1 MPVFVSCE
9 NNVSKNIFFC
19 FFLDEGDKT
28 LTDEQVAL
36 TVDVNVRGL
45 MLCTRYAIS
54 NMKKRNVDGHI
65 VNINRYFF
73 YRKIFLEI
81 V

>member
-1 MPVFVSCE
+1 MFI
-9 NNVSKNIFFC
+9 NISMFS
-19 FFLDEGDKT
+19 DEGDKT

-45 MLCTRYAIS
+45 MLCSRLAVS

-65 VNINRYFF
+65 ININR
-73 YRKIFLEI
+73 
-81 V
+81 